1 MISSQTTKQSN
12 CRQSFNRRRSADSND
27 KDEHSGNSYG
37 KIIKVIAVSGPQWK
51 IDQGCCNGTDS
62 GVWCSNLGTSM
73 NACCDY
79 PATHFSHI
87 SFFGVK
93 RQFIRH
99 SIQQVLWAHV
109 TTQVPR
115 RSWTAK
121 TLYICQV
128 TANLGARATWS
139 MVARFSLR
147 CALDGSGL
155 HLAVLGSRSLNV
167 TVVDRLLNS
176 SDRLICKL
184 LVFEHCIGVSNS
196 PGNNVLN
203 LYLQKASSSSVRLY
217 VSGYMKY
224 TNKNSKVIH
233 PQ

>member
-1 MISSQTTKQSN
+1 M
-12 CRQSFNRRRSADSND
+12 
-27 KDEHSGNSYG
+27 
-37 KIIKVIAVSGPQWK
+37 
-51 IDQGCCNGTDS
+51 DQGCCNGTDS

-184 LVFEHCIGVSNS
+184 LVFEHCRVVSNKSS
-196 PGNNVLN
+196 PFPSTIN
-203 LYLQKASSSSVRLY
+203 LQNANSSRVRLY
-217 VSGYMKY
+217 VSGYMK
-224 TNKNSKVIH
+224 
-233 PQ
+233 